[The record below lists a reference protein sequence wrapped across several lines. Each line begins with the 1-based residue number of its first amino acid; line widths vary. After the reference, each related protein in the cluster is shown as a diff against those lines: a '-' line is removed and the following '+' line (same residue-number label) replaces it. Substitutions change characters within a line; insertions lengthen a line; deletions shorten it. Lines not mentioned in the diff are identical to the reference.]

1 MVAPII
7 AMGAIAAA
15 STLAQVYNSERGRR
29 MTASERKRLEK
40 LIQKLEAPQF
50 DTDQLSVPELKVM
63 ETYTPE
69 VAQLVYEDNPKLVS
83 ASSQRSMQG
92 KAAQEAA
99 LAQMQNIAAGR
110 DMLGDVEVIKAIN
123 DAIEASGTQRQ
134 AILADMARQG
144 VSPSSSA
151 YGLMQSVQAGQ
162 SQKNM
167 FNAALQA
174 ALSDRSRRD
183 RALGESAS
191 LGGKILGYE
200 TDLERM
206 NAEAINAVNQR
217 NTAARRQFLT
227 NRANTLNEA
236 QRLNMKERQ
245 RIAETNAQNMF
256 NEQIRAQ
263 DLRNKQIAARY
274 QTDRDKLGLMTGNAR
289 FGDIANEIQ
298 SQNQGIQGLGNAAMI
313 AYLASR
319 QPEPQMTP
327 QQPGVQQSQEV
338 PVGQYGYTNSYPA

>member
-1 MVAPII
+1 MVAPIV
-7 AMGAIAAA
+7 ALGAIAAA

-29 MTASERKRLEK
+29 MNASERKRIEK
-40 LIQKLEAPQF
+40 LMEKLEAPQF
-50 DTDQLSVPELKVM
+50 ETDQLSVPELKVL

-69 VAQLVYEDNPKLVS
+69 VAQLVYEDNPKLIS
-83 ASSQRSMQG
+83 ASSQRAMQG
-92 KAAQEAA
+92 KSAQEAA

-110 DMLGDVEVIKAIN
+110 DLMGDVEVIKAIN

-151 YGLMQSVQAGQ
+151 YGLIQSQQAGQ

-174 ALSDRSRRD
+174 ALSERSRRD
-183 RALGESAS
+183 RALGESAG
-191 LGGKILGYE
+191 LGGRILDYE
-200 TDLERM
+200 TNLERM
-206 NAEAINAVNQR
+206 NADIINSVNQR

-227 NRANTLNEA
+227 NKANTLNEA
-236 QRLNMKERQ
+236 QRFNMKERQ

-256 NEQIRAQ
+256 NEQVRAQ

-274 QTDRDKLGLMTGNAR
+274 QTERDKLGMLTGNAR
-289 FGDIANEIQ
+289 FGDIAGEIQ
-298 SQNQGIQGLGNAAMI
+298 SQNQWIQGLGNAAMI
-313 AYLASR
+313 GYLASR
-319 QPEPQMTP
+319 DAKEDTDTSNEQKT
-327 QQPGVQQSQEV
+327 GNQEV
-338 PVGQYGYTNSYPA
+338 PVLQYGYTTSYPA